1 MESIEKNVTIAQQ
14 KINELFSDENKR
26 VFFGENS

>member
-26 VFFGENS
+26 GIFGENS